1 MRDEVKA
8 RSETILG
15 TCLTDPALKKLDGTK
30 PVWVC
35 DVDVGAVEP
44 VRDALVKGGSDGE
57 RFYAHVGMAVK
68 LSRNTQGRFD
78 VIGPSDRVAGEA
90 TVKTYTLASPTPV
103 ATTTVGLQTQRV
115 AFEFYEGPT
124 SGTPGTSLWNDG
136 VNPFPLVRVVDQD
149 GFPV

>member
-1 MRDEVKA
+1 MRDEVQA
-8 RSETILG
+8 RSETIVG
-15 TCLTDPALKKLDGTK
+15 TVLTDPELVKVDGTK

-44 VRDALVKGGSDGE
+44 VRGALIKGGSDGE

-78 VIGPSDRVAGEA
+78 VIGPSDRVAGLA
-90 TVKTYTLASPTPV
+90 TVKTYNLSSATAV
-103 ATTTVGLQTQRV
+103 ATTTLGLQTQRV

-136 VNPFPLVRVVDQD
+136 VTPYPLVRVVDQD
-149 GFPV
+149 GNPV